1 MDCGVDDN
9 TKCAFPMNDAKLI
22 DQRIKTIGVVSCNIN
37 CNFTN
42 YGSALQSWALSHAI
56 ERCEKSIIT
65 KLVDYCP
72 TIHLE
77 SDPLNPIKKMWDQ
90 DDVTIKNIELSLP
103 AIRENYYKFED
114 FYTHQFKRTKKY
126 TSDNFNDIIA
136 DESIDGFVCGSDTI
150 FCIDEWKEFDNAY
163 FANYDCMKGGKSVA
177 YAASFGDSHFK
188 EDDYPTLHTRL
199 QNFKAIGIRENDML
213 EYVRSQ
219 VKVRAERVIDPTLL
233 MDASDYD
240 IITAQPQ
247 EQEKYL
253 LYYSRRY
260 NRKME
265 KYADAIAKKNG
276 WKVVDISIRAIN
288 EDRHTMR
295 YDAGVEEFLSL
306 VKHCEYMVTNSFHGI
321 IFSTLFRRP
330 FCCFSREQGDKKINE
345 LLALFGLSNRLMID
359 GNEPISDS
367 IDFDEVHSRI
377 QTMREFSHNFLKY
390 ELQLIT

>member
-1 MDCGVDDN
+1 MRFTGRQ
-9 TKCAFPMNDAKLI
+9 A
-22 DQRIKTIGVVSCNIN
+22 RIIGIVRCNIN

-56 ERCEKSIIT
+56 NNCDKSLVT

-72 TIHLE
+72 TLHLE
-77 SDPLNPIKKMWDQ
+77 SDPLNPAKKMWDQ
-90 DDVTIKNIELSLP
+90 DEVTKKNIELSLP

-114 FYTHQFKRTKKY
+114 FYTHQFNRTKKKY
-126 TSDNFNDIIA
+126 TSNNFNDIIA

-150 FCIDEWKEFDNAY
+150 FCIDEWKEFDDAY
-163 FANYDCMKGGKSVA
+163 YANYACMKGGKTVS

-188 EDDYPTLHTRL
+188 ENDYPILHARL

-219 VKVRAERVIDPTLL
+219 VKVQAERVIDPTLL
-233 MDASDYD
+233 MDALDYD
-240 IITAQPQ
+240 VITAKPQ
-247 EQEKYL
+247 EQDKYL

-260 NRKME
+260 NKKME
-265 KYADAIAKKNG
+265 EYADAIAKKNG
-276 WKVVDISIRAIN
+276 WKVVDISIRATN
-288 EDRHTMR
+288 ADRHIMR

-306 VKHCEYMVTNSFHGI
+306 VKHCECMVTNSFHGI
-321 IFSTLFRRP
+321 IFSTIFRRP
-330 FCCFSREQGDKKINE
+330 FYCFSREQGDKKINE
-345 LLALFGLSNRLMID
+345 LLTLFGLSNRLMID

-367 IDFDEVHSRI
+367 IDFDDVHSRI
-377 QTMREFSHNFLKY
+377 QTMREFSLNFLKY